1 MLRLRQRERQAV
13 RARSHRGRNRLPEKR
28 SRDGSYFIFSS
39 FSWHDLGSG
48 WAMCGVETLDGN
60 LRSQARLRF
69 SERRAELES
78 KLGKVTLPQKEK
90 KKKGVYLKRQGE
102 VMWYTA
108 AQRIESGPD
117 VFTTKGN

>member
-60 LRSQARLRF
+60 L
-69 SERRAELES
+69 AEPGSPPL
-78 KLGKVTLPQKEK
+78 LGKKGRAGVQAGKSHPPTKGK
-90 KKKGVYLKRQGE
+90 KKKRRVFEKTGRGDVVYGSIKNRE
-102 VMWYTA
+102 WA
-108 AQRIESGPD
+108 
-117 VFTTKGN
+117 